1 MCEFIVF
8 LSFSN
13 GGLSCP
19 DATALGTL
27 TVELAAGL
35 GIRVKDTVP
44 GYSLRPAPGVAAKL
58 GFIISDVPITVNLGV
73 RPSPPYNIV
82 GSLSDTS
89 QVLEVFGSELDVSG
103 NPLGKAHDADRALF
117 ANENV
122 SRKW

>member
-44 GYSLRPAPGVAAKL
+44 VYSLRPAPGVAAKL
-58 GFIISDVPITVNLGV
+58 GFIISHVPITVNLGV
-73 RPSPPYNIV
+73 RPTPPYNLV
-82 GSLSDTS
+82 PSPSDTTP
-89 QVLEVFGSELDVSG
+89 VPETFGSDLV
-103 NPLGKAHDADRALF
+103 LWGKP
-117 ANENV
+117 
-122 SRKW
+122 